1 MEFRC
6 GACGFRSFHA
16 QMFVEEQ
23 RNELFTRRRC
33 IGCGPAHSGHGG
45 RAAIVLT
52 VALLLLVSVWI
63 GQPHTLLGYL
73 CVSAASLAPAAFLTS
88 VTHELGHAAATW
100 MTGGRVLSIMVG
112 SGPVAWRLRTPLFE
126 LEMADNPLWGG
137 QVQRLHGDAAPGRWK
152 EAVVLAGGSAANI
165 LADMALFA
173 LLGWLDAGRRPGEPW
188 SGAMVAILALAA
200 AQTLSAVMNLWPWS
214 FQRDGDVLATDGGR
228 LLMLFRDAGVEELLA
243 RARSRAMG
251 PALLRE
257 GRKVE
262 ACEEAARAWM
272 LHGGASLFSSL
283 VDCADKA
290 AGPEAAV
297 RIYLD
302 QARRMPGVEEFDAEW
317 SSAMGKLAWRALLA
331 RRPDWVDLA
340 DRLSARAAEMNPH
353 GPVKATR
360 GAILMAMGELEAG
373 EAMILAALPEIEAA
387 ADKAEFCDFLAR
399 HRLAG
404 GEEYL
409 GAEYA
414 RLSRHLAAAA

>member
-6 GACGFRSFHA
+6 RACGFRSFNA

-23 RNELFTRRRC
+23 RNELFMRRRC
-33 IGCGPAHSGHGG
+33 IGCGPAPSGHRG
-45 RAAIVLT
+45 RASIMLA
-52 VALLLLVSVWI
+52 AGLLLLVSVWI

-73 CVSAASLAPAAFLTS
+73 CVSAASLAPAAFMTS

-100 MTGGRVLSIMVG
+100 MTGGRVFAITVG
-112 SGPVAWRLRTPLFE
+112 AGPVAWRLRTPLFE

-137 QVQRLHGDAAPGRWK
+137 RIQRLHGDAAPRRWK
-152 EAVVLAGGSAANI
+152 EALVLAGGSAANI
-165 LADMALFA
+165 LADIALFA

-188 SGAMVAILALAA
+188 SVAMVAILALAA

-214 FQRDGDVLATDGGR
+214 VQRDGEALASDGGR
-228 LLMLFRDAGVEELLA
+228 LLMLFRDAGALELLA
-243 RARSRAMG
+243 QARSRAMG
-251 PALLRE
+251 AALLRE
-257 GRKVE
+257 GRKAE
-262 ACEEAARAWM
+262 ACEEAARAWTR
-272 LHGGASLFSSL
+272 HGGAPLFSSL
-283 VDCADKA
+283 MDCAGKA

-302 QARRMPGVEEFDAEW
+302 QARRLPGAEDFDTEW

-331 RRPDWVDLA
+331 QRPDWMDLA
-340 DRLSARAAEMNPH
+340 DRLSARAAELNPR

-360 GAILMAMGELEAG
+360 GAVLMAKGELETG
-373 EAMILAALPEIEAA
+373 QAMILAALPEIEAA

-399 HRLAG
+399 YRLAG
-404 GEEYL
+404 GEDYL

-414 RLSRHLAAAA
+414 RMGRRLAPAA